1 MEGPDQIPAQNV
13 VSENWILKWIG
24 VPVLRLYTMTREY
37 DREKALRKNFLERI
51 PRLYEEIAE
60 RQKRKEE
67 IERQLMN
74 KS

>member
-1 MEGPDQIPAQNV
+1 M
-13 VSENWILKWIG
+13 
-24 VPVLRLYTMTREY
+24 
-37 DREKALRKNFLERI
+37 RKDLLERI